1 MASAAAQ
8 PSPPPDGLRP
18 ERCYRALVS
27 RDSRFDGRFFVGVR
41 TTGVYCRPI
50 CPARTPL
57 RRNVRFFT
65 CAAAAEEAGFRPCR
79 RCRPETAPGTPAWVG
94 SSATVTRALRLI
106 ASGSL
111 DSEGVDALAERLGV
125 GARQV
130 RRLFA
135 EHLGAS
141 PLAVARTRRVHF
153 ARRLIDETELPMGQ
167 IALAAG
173 FSSLRQF
180 NHSIRGCF
188 GRPPSA
194 LRSAARGKGLRAT
207 SGELTLRVSY
217 RPPLDWRT
225 LLGFLSLRAIPGVE
239 QIDADAYERSF
250 SLGGKPTRIRVS
262 APEGSQHLV
271 VQLRAAGDAALMPVV
286 DRVRHLF
293 DLCADPHR
301 IATDL
306 GRDRTLARCIAALP
320 GLRVPGAWDGYELA
334 VRAIL
339 GQQVTVKGASTLAG
353 RLVERWGVRL
363 PQEGEGPTHLF
374 PRPEALAEA
383 DVASIGLPAARARCL
398 RALSQAVASGELALE
413 PGAAL
418 EETRAK
424 LLSIPGVG
432 DWTAQVIAMRALH
445 DPDALP
451 SGDLGLRR
459 ALGRRGS
466 PLDAR
471 SLARRAERWRPWRA
485 YAALWLWC
493 APPTR

>member
-1 MASAAAQ
+1 
-8 PSPPPDGLRP
+8 
-18 ERCYRALVS
+18 VS

-111 DSEGVDALAERLGV
+111 DSQGVDGLADRLGV

-153 ARRLIDETELPMGQ
+153 ARRLIDETELPMSQ

-180 NHSIRGCF
+180 NHSIRSCF

-194 LRSAARGKGLRAT
+194 LRSVKGGKGSRT
-207 SGELTLRVSY
+207 EREELTLRVSY

-225 LLGFLSLRAIPGVE
+225 LLGFLALRAIPGVE
-239 QIDADAYERSF
+239 RVDASAYERSF
-250 SLGGKPTRIRVS
+250 SLGDTPTRIRIS

-293 DLCADPHR
+293 DLNADPHR
-301 IATDL
+301 IASDL

-339 GQQVTVKGASTLAG
+339 GQQVTVKGASTLSG

-363 PQEGEGPTHLF
+363 PREGEGPTHLF
-374 PRPEALAEA
+374 PRAEVLAEA
-383 DVASIGLPAARARCL
+383 DVAAIGLPGARARSL
-398 RALSQAVASGELALE
+398 RALSQAVASGDLALA
-413 PGAAL
+413 PGAPL

-424 LLSIPGVG
+424 LHSIPGIG
-432 DWTAQVIAMRALH
+432 DWTAQVIAMRALGE
-445 DPDALP
+445 PDAFP
-451 SGDLGLRR
+451 AGDLGLRR
-459 ALGRRGS
+459 ALGRHGS

-493 APPTR
+493 APPSR